1 MLGPLEVREDG
12 HLIELGRQ
20 KRRALLALLLL
31 RRGEVVSTDALV
43 DGLWGEEPPRTAR
56 SALQNYVSQLRAAL
70 GPAVVVSRTGGYA
83 LEAGPE
89 QLDLSRFERLL
100 AQARDAPVADRDRTL
115 EQALSLWR
123 GPPLAGL
130 ELEPF
135 ASLECARLEELRA
148 GAVEDLVDAKLA
160 LGRGPELVVQ
170 LEALIARHPFRE
182 RLRGQLML
190 ALYRAGRQVEAL
202 EAYRKTRNTLV
213 DELGI
218 EPSQALHELEQAIL
232 RHDPRLAGRP
242 PAHRDSSNATR
253 RKTVTVLLAEVL
265 GGELLDAEVLRATS
279 FSVLARMRSI
289 LEMHG
294 ASVEQRAGEEMMA
307 IFGIPRVREDDV
319 LRAARAAAE
328 LRREGT
334 GGTTGRRIEL
344 RIALET
350 GEVLAGDEDA
360 GHGFVVGPVVA
371 RVKRLLESAHAGE
384 ALVGTAT
391 ASLLGSCGVS
401 LGPASASGNAL
412 LLDVAA
418 TEVPERRSDTP
429 LLGREAELAALEA
442 AFARMTREGHSV
454 VVLVLGEP
462 GIGKTRLAGELGR
475 RLAGSAEVF
484 GGHCAPYGEAAAY
497 EPFAEIVRAVREQR
511 PLEARMAGEPDAELV
526 VRKLAEVVGDAPA
539 AGYEGERSWALRR
552 LLERL
557 ACARP
562 LVIVIDDLQWADPA
576 LLDLI
581 DDLDR
586 RRLGRVLTLALARPE
601 VLDTRPDW
609 NEKESVRLGPLAED
623 ACGRLVA
630 HLTDVADDI
639 AASVVGA
646 AGGNPLFLEQL
657 VAYAADA
664 QGIDTIPA
672 SLDAL
677 LGARLDRLSAP
688 ERLALQLAAV
698 VGTEFSV
705 GALQAMAAEADPRV
719 VESDVR
725 ELSRKGLVTPS
736 GPAAPAFRFHHVL
749 IRDEAYHSIPQ
760 RLRSQLHERL
770 ADWVDSQR
778 PGSRSDEVVGHHL
791 ERAYRCAAATG
802 EAGGRGRRLALAAG
816 GRLGAAGLRAAR
828 AGEIHSAA
836 GLLERAVELAAPAE
850 TVRRDLLAELALV
863 RWRRGEVEQA
873 EAILGRAVSS
883 ARAERDK
890 RAELRARLEL
900 ANLRLFLA
908 PEGGADRVLAIA
920 GEALSVLEP
929 LDDDRS
935 LGRIWYAVAFVRG
948 GFHCRYGE
956 SAEAAARAQRYF
968 RRAGWPVAPCLQE
981 LAAALYYGPAN
992 VSEAL
997 DETARL
1003 LAEADRGGRANVLA
1017 FRAGLQAM
1025 SGHFDEARGTA
1036 HEAREIYDD
1045 LGWAVNVWTNCAT
1058 VEGDVELL
1066 AGDVC
1071 AAEAVLAESCER
1083 LDAWGERAHL
1093 ATQAAQL
1100 GEAVY
1105 RQGRF
1110 DDALHWSQVAADCA
1124 ASDDAG
1130 AQFLWRSLRAK
1141 TLARRGDVDE
1151 AEALGLQA
1159 AERAARTDALSQRAQ
1174 VLLDRAE
1181 VIVLSGD
1188 SSRAEAVTAEA
1199 TRLLGAKGNAATLA
1213 GRQ

>member
-1 MLGPLEVREDG
+1 VLGPLEVREDG

-31 RRGEVVSTDALV
+31 RRGEVISTDALV

-100 AQARDAPVADRDRTL
+100 AQAREAPVTERDRTL
-115 EQALSLWR
+115 EEALSLWR

-148 GAVEDLVDAKLA
+148 GAVEDLIDAKLA

-202 EAYRKTRNTLV
+202 EVYRKTRSTLV

-218 EPSQALHELEQAIL
+218 EPSQALHDLEQAIL
-232 RHDPRLAGRP
+232 RHDPRLAGRAP
-242 PAHRDSSNATR
+242 GRRESPEATR

-265 GGELLDAEVLRATS
+265 GGELLDAEVLQATS
-279 FSVLARMRSI
+279 SSVLTRMRSI

-307 IFGIPRVREDDV
+307 IFGIPRMHEDDV

-328 LRREGT
+328 LRRVAT
-334 GGTTGRRIEL
+334 GATSRRIEL

-350 GEVLAGDEDA
+350 GEVLAGEEDA

-371 RVKRLLESAHAGE
+371 RVKRLLESARAGE
-384 ALVGTAT
+384 ALVGTASV
-391 ASLLGSCGVS
+391 ALLGSCGVS
-401 LGPASASGNAL
+401 LGPAPAGGNAL
-412 LLDVAA
+412 LLDVAAA

-429 LLGREAELAALEA
+429 LLGREAELDALEA
-442 AFARMTREGHSV
+442 AFARVAAEAHSV

-462 GIGKTRLAGELGR
+462 GIGKTRLAQELGR

-562 LVIVIDDLQWADPA
+562 LVIMIDDLQWADRA

-581 DDLDR
+581 DDLDQ

-601 VLDTRPDW
+601 LLDARPDW
-609 NEKESVRLGPLAED
+609 NEKTSVRLGPLPED
-623 ACGRLVA
+623 ASERLVE
-630 HLTDVADDI
+630 HLTEVADDI
-639 AASVVGA
+639 VASVVGA

-677 LGARLDRLSAP
+677 LGARLDRLSTP

-705 GALQAMAAEADPRV
+705 GALQAMAAETDSGL

-736 GPAAPAFRFHHVL
+736 GPGTPAFRFHHVL
-749 IRDEAYHSIPQ
+749 IRDEAYRSIPQ

-1003 LAEADRGGRANVLA
+1003 LAETDRGGRANVLA

-1066 AGDVC
+1066 AGDAC

-1110 DDALHWSQVAADCA
+1110 DDALHWSQVAAGCA

-1151 AEALGLQA
+1151 AAALGLQA

-1213 GRQ
+1213 GLQ